1 MSFASF
7 RTFRW
12 VMVALGLAAGVLLLV
27 TGNTLVGAVIGV
39 LALVRLAF
47 LVSIERRRRRQLRGV
62 GGGSR
67 PGGGE
72 YPLLRS
78 LARGQFEVAA
88 GAIGTSPSD
97 VRIEF
102 ANGRSIAE
110 VAGAHG
116 VPVETVVAAVVADAS
131 EKLDRAVAD
140 GHTTRFAA
148 DQLKSRLPRWATR
161 MVYGHRGDFGSRR
174 AGAFG

>member
-12 VMVALGLAAGVLLLV
+12 VMVALGLAAGALLLV
-27 TGNTLVGAVIGV
+27 TGNRLVGAVIGG

-47 LVSIERRRRRQLRGV
+47 FVSIERRRRQLRGV

-67 PGGGE
+67 PGDGG

-88 GAIGTSPSD
+88 GAIGTSPSE

-110 VAGAHG
+110 VAGARG

-131 EKLDRAVAD
+131 EKLDRAVAE